1 MLFVLLP
8 EMVKIGII
16 LMCTQYFMDWKYFS
30 DCTRIPLILSLL
42 YNYTYIAYLWKK
54 LWNMGRQVLKISNYT
69 SEEIKS
75 MFRDDERYTIGIR
88 LYAVY
93 QVSLG
98 QSSRS
103 LEELYNTSFKQ
114 ITNWVHRFEKE
125 GIEGLRD
132 KKGRGRTSRL
142 SETQRNRIRRLLS
155 ESPEDYGYNNATW
168 TGPMLIEWIK
178 KEMGVTYQKAQI
190 YNILKRLGYS
200 YQRGKGVFPEA
211 DKQQQEVFKEALK
224 KTDRK
229 S

>member
-1 MLFVLLP
+1 
-8 EMVKIGII
+8 
-16 LMCTQYFMDWKYFS
+16 
-30 DCTRIPLILSLL
+30 
-42 YNYTYIAYLWKK
+42 
-54 LWNMGRQVLKISNYT
+54 MGRQVLKISNYT

-178 KEMGVTYQKAQI
+178 KEIGVTYQKAQI

-200 YQRGKGVFPEA
+200 YQRGKGAFPEA

-224 KTDRK
+224 KTDRM